1 MMPVNKNDASH
12 GSIIFFRF
20 FCGKLLKLFF
30 CFSLLYSEIV
40 SKDKRMNWYGHMDV
54 KEKGEEGRQDENK
67 TRREKRVLEEKSEK
81 RSLSDHHDHTGYY
94 LLSGFLLFSDDGL
107 MDGIYAV

>member
-1 MMPVNKNDASH
+1 
-12 GSIIFFRF
+12 
-20 FCGKLLKLFF
+20 
-30 CFSLLYSEIV
+30 
-40 SKDKRMNWYGHMDV
+40 MNGYGHMDV